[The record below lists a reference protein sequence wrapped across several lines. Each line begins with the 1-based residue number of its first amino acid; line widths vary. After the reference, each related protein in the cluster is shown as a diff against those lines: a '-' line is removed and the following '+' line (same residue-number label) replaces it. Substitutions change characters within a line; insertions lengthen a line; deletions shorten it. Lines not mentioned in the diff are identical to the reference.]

1 MCPDYPNLSPS
12 VRKTISALMVLF
24 LIGCYSGKS
33 NVFVCSGDVEEFY
46 SFDEEKNGPFF
57 TKEKLVIIFDG
68 DHVKFEGTSAFYPIF
83 NYAYRSESQ
92 KLNSASLCKSEAL
105 TDLYFNSYACDFEK
119 NVTMPDA
126 LVTEGAFNVALNEL
140 NLHQHRK
147 YKFSMKKTDFSYK
160 TGKYTCTKKHQ

>member
-1 MCPDYPNLSPS
+1 MSPKLYPSLTKS
-12 VRKTISALMVLF
+12 VIAFSALILT
-24 LIGCYSGKS
+24 GCDSGKS

-119 NVTMPDA
+119 KVTTPNA
-126 LVTEGAFNVALNEL
+126 LVTEGTFNVALNEL
-140 NLHQHRK
+140 NLYAHTK
-147 YKFSMKKTDFSYK
+147 YKFSEKKTNLSYK
-160 TGKYTCTKKHQ
+160 KGKYTCTKKRSDS